1 MIRTSI
7 VLLACAALVGCDKG
21 SGGSGGEATSAPAS
35 GAKTGAAATSQATG
49 AAPTAAAAT
58 GGSKF
63 LQAAMASRK
72 CRKPEESDDDRKFK
86 AEADAAEMEKMK
98 LGDPVL
104 DCFIGC
110 KSKED
115 AEKCESMA
123 MKK

>member
-1 MIRTSI
+1 MIRMSI
-7 VLLACAALVGCDKG
+7 VWLACAALMGCDK
-21 SGGSGGEATSAPAS
+21 GGSGGEAASAATSAPAD
-35 GAKTGAAATSQATG
+35 GAKTGAAATSQATS
-49 AAPTAAAAT
+49 AAAA

-86 AEADAAEMEKMK
+86 AEADATEMEKMK
-98 LGDPVL
+98 LADSVL

-110 KSKED
+110 KTKED
-115 AEKCESMA
+115 AEKCQSMA